1 MFLVLKQNVTAKRM
15 RIISSNHNANM
26 VIKFNSHNSRGQL
39 LHDLQQIFVD
49 FCISRK
55 TSKLK
60 NIYHIDWINH
70 WKQRAK
76 KLSFELF
83 SQKKKKKKKKNYKAF
98 QDLPFDSKLIHFSI
112 NVSFSVCLS
121 SWRYLISFF
130 EWNNYFWGKKRKR
143 NLQILQP
150 AKFNQNH

>member
-1 MFLVLKQNVTAKRM
+1 
-15 RIISSNHNANM
+15 M

-83 SQKKKKKKKKNYKAF
+83 SQKKKKERKKKITKLFKICLLIVNWYTF
-98 QDLPFDSKLIHFSI
+98 Q
-112 NVSFSVCLS
+112 
-121 SWRYLISFF
+121 
-130 EWNNYFWGKKRKR
+130 
-143 NLQILQP
+143 
-150 AKFNQNH
+150 

>member
-60 NIYHIDWINH
+60 NI
-70 WKQRAK
+70 
-76 KLSFELF
+76 
-83 SQKKKKKKKKNYKAF
+83 
-98 QDLPFDSKLIHFSI
+98 
-112 NVSFSVCLS
+112 
-121 SWRYLISFF
+121 
-130 EWNNYFWGKKRKR
+130 
-143 NLQILQP
+143 
-150 AKFNQNH
+150 